1 MSVKKTVVITG
12 AAGLIG
18 NSFCNAVASRGYNL
32 VIADNNEEK
41 SESLAEAIR
50 SNGYEAHACIFD
62 ATRPDSIQKLLDT
75 SLVRFG
81 NVYALVNNLYIRN
94 GNYGADFFDVT
105 YDDFSRNLSDNV
117 TPYFELSKAFSRHFC
132 DVNNGIIVNIAS
144 VYGCIAPKFEIY
156 ANTKM
161 TMPVEYAAIKSAILH
176 LTRYMAKRLKG
187 SNIRVNA
194 ISPGGVLDAQ
204 PESFLKA
211 YGDNCS
217 SKGMLSPD
225 DLCGTLLFL
234 LSEESRYIN
243 GQNIIVDDGFT
254 L

>member
-1 MSVKKTVVITG
+1 MSIKKTVVITG

-18 NSFCNAVASRGYNL
+18 TSFCNAVASHGYNL
-32 VIADNNEEK
+32 VIADNNEER
-41 SESLAEAIR
+41 SELLAAEIR
-50 SNGYEAHACIFD
+50 SHGHEAHACIFD
-62 ATRPDSIQKLLDT
+62 ATRPDDIQRLLNT

-81 NVYALVNNLYIRN
+81 NIYALVNNLYIRS

-105 YDDFSRNLSDNV
+105 YEDFSKNLSDNV
-117 TPYFELSKAFSRHFC
+117 TPYFELSKTFARHFC
-132 DVNNGIIVNIAS
+132 DSKTGVIVNIAS
-144 VYGCIAPKFEIY
+144 VYGAIAPKFDIY

-161 TMPVEYAAIKSAILH
+161 TMPVEYSAIKSAILH

-187 SNIRVNA
+187 YNIRVNA
-194 ISPGGVLDAQ
+194 ISPGGIIDGQ
-204 PESFLKA
+204 PEAFLNA
-211 YGDNCS
+211 YNDNCL
-217 SKGMLSPD
+217 SKGMLSPE

-234 LSEESRYIN
+234 LSDQSRYIN

>member
-1 MSVKKTVVITG
+1 MPIKKTVVITG

-18 NSFCNAVASRGYNL
+18 TSFCNAVASHGYNL
-32 VIADNNEEK
+32 VIADNNEER
-41 SESLAEAIR
+41 SEALAAKIR
-50 SNGYEAHACIFD
+50 SDGHQAYACIFD
-62 ATRPDSIQKLLDT
+62 ATRPNDIQKLLDT
-75 SLVRFG
+75 SLTRFG
-81 NVYALVNNLYIRN
+81 NVHALVNNLYIRS

-105 YDDFSRNLSDNV
+105 YNDFSQNLSDNV
-117 TPYFELSKAFSRHFC
+117 TPYFELSKIFSRHFC
-132 DVNNGIIVNIAS
+132 SVNSGTIINIAS

-156 ANTKM
+156 DNTKM

-187 SNIRVNA
+187 YNIRVNA
-194 ISPGGVLDAQ
+194 ISPGGILDDQ
-204 PESFLKA
+204 PETFLKA
-211 YGDNCS
+211 NGHNCS
-217 SKGMLSPD
+217 STGMLSPD

-243 GQNIIVDDGFT
+243 GQNMIVDDGFT